1 MKIQQIRNALLIV
14 NYAGKK
20 FVIDPMLGEKGSFPP
35 FENTPRQELRNPIV
49 ELPITPEEILADAD
63 AVIVTHLHE
72 DHWDKGSVEHIP
84 KDYKL
89 FTQNEEEAEIVR
101 DYGFTNITVLEED
114 TIFEGIELI
123 KTGGRHGYD
132 DVMVEAMGSVMGI
145 VFKHVEEPTLYV
157 AGDTVYYDEVERV
170 IREHQP
176 ETIVVNSGANIIEDH
191 YLLMVKEDVYKV
203 HQFAPEATIIASHME
218 AVNHWTL
225 SREELKRYAKEV
237 GFEHQLLVPDDG
249 EEYSL

>member
-1 MKIQQIRNALLIV
+1 MNIQQIRNALLIV
-14 NYAGKK
+14 HYGGKK

-49 ELPITPEEILADAD
+49 ELPISPTEILADVD
-63 AVIVTHLHE
+63 AIIVTHLHE
-72 DHWDKGSVEHIP
+72 DHWDKGAVEHIP
-84 KDYKL
+84 KDYKI
-89 FTQNEEEAEIVR
+89 FSQNEEDSKIIQ
-101 DYGFTNITVLEED
+101 DSGFTDVEVLEEH
-114 TIFEGIELI
+114 TVFEGIELI
-123 KTGGRHGYD
+123 KTDGRHGYD
-132 DVMVEAMGSVMGI
+132 DAMVEAMGSVMGI
-145 VFKHVEEPTLYV
+145 VFKHADEPTLYV
-157 AGDTVYYDEVERV
+157 AGDTVYYEEVERV

-176 ETIVVNSGANIIEDH
+176 ETIVVNSGANIIGEH

-225 SREELKRYAKEV
+225 SREELKGYAQEV
-237 GFEHQLLVPDDG
+237 GFEKQLLVPDDG